1 MERGMVPMEVA
12 EEVLRFQEKM
22 TDLNRKAVLA
32 AFEQVKASQT
42 CINGLWQYYF
52 DFMEPFWVALK
63 SFQAMEK
70 VKIGDHAPEDTA
82 RDYLELF
89 YFNLQI
95 AKTGLLSTIRSVNE
109 YHAREWARAFT
120 ALLNTCTGTEGPDI
134 LAYSERKAKIFE
146 ELVYNYSREIRNI
159 ASEFG
164 FHFENGGYERVAET
178 DRFILYRVFPTDPA
192 VASREDG
199 KPVVIIPPYV
209 LGANILA
216 FLPGEGKS
224 YTHAFA
230 NQGTPTYIRIMKDV
244 AVTPALAVMTG
255 EDDARDTRLF
265 CETVMKRHGRP
276 VTLNGFC
283 QGGFMAVLDILSGEL
298 DGLVDA
304 LVTCVAPMDGTES
317 QSLVEYLE
325 HIPLRFRDLGYA
337 LKALP
342 GVGEVVDGKVMSWV
356 YKLKSMDKESPIHTF
371 YRDLMMFDRPDD
383 SEVKVSKTAAALN
396 HWLMYER
403 NDLPRGIT
411 QLSFDSYTVPV
422 TPDGTL
428 PVKLFGKTLNFKG
441 IPERNI
447 PWLLC
452 YAAKDDLVNP
462 EAALAPRKYIDV
474 EVTVF
479 PRGHGAIATSWSNPT
494 SECALHTVFG
504 KEGYRGP
511 VRFHLDLEAAGP
523 AGKGR
528 PTPRKAA

>member
-1 MERGMVPMEVA
+1 MERGMVPVGLA

-70 VKIGDHAPEDTA
+70 AKIGDHAPEDTA

-95 AKTGLLSTIRSVNE
+95 AKTGLFSTIRSASE
-109 YHAREWARAFT
+109 YHSREWARAYE
-120 ALLNTCTGTEGPDI
+120 ALLRTWTGTEGPDI

-159 ASEFG
+159 APEFG

-192 VASREDG
+192 VTAREDG

-230 NQGTPTYIRIMKDV
+230 NQGIPTYIRIMKDV

-265 CETVMKRHGRP
+265 VKR
-276 VTLNGFC
+276 
-283 QGGFMAVLDILSGEL
+283 S
-298 DGLVDA
+298 
-304 LVTCVAPMDGTES
+304 
-317 QSLVEYLE
+317 
-325 HIPLRFRDLGYA
+325 
-337 LKALP
+337 
-342 GVGEVVDGKVMSWV
+342 
-356 YKLKSMDKESPIHTF
+356 
-371 YRDLMMFDRPDD
+371 
-383 SEVKVSKTAAALN
+383 
-396 HWLMYER
+396 
-403 NDLPRGIT
+403 
-411 QLSFDSYTVPV
+411 
-422 TPDGTL
+422 
-428 PVKLFGKTLNFKG
+428 
-441 IPERNI
+441 
-447 PWLLC
+447 
-452 YAAKDDLVNP
+452 
-462 EAALAPRKYIDV
+462 
-474 EVTVF
+474 
-479 PRGHGAIATSWSNPT
+479 
-494 SECALHTVFG
+494 
-504 KEGYRGP
+504 
-511 VRFHLDLEAAGP
+511 
-523 AGKGR
+523 
-528 PTPRKAA
+528 